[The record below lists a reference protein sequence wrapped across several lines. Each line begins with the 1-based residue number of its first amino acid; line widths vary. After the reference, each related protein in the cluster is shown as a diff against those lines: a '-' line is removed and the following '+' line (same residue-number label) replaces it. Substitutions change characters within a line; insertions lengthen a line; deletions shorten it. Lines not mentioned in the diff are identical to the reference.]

1 MKNTNSILARIKPY
15 RSTLSRRHRLERRKF
30 ACAKV
35 SSGIFCT
42 QPRCCRQECVNYL
55 NYSTRAVQTLCTV
68 RKQKLSWIW
77 KICWLCKKTN
87 LISVHIA
94 EIKICSKILYFKLKI
109 QRILVQFTSLS
120 SLLSPSPSSPLSLS
134 LSLSLS
140 LKQRLPGSWN
150 CFVST
155 ILRNQRLLPRN
166 WQLT

>member
-77 KICWLCKKTN
+77 KICWVCRKTN
-87 LISVHIA
+87 RTSLHIA
-94 EIKICSKILYFKLKI
+94 ETKICSRIQYYTLSLKF
-109 QRILVQFTSLS
+109 RELFNSS
-120 SLLSPSPSSPLSLS
+120 PPSLLFCPPPPLSLS
-134 LSLSLS
+134 LSLFL
-140 LKQRLPGSWN
+140 
-150 CFVST
+150 
-155 ILRNQRLLPRN
+155 
-166 WQLT
+166 